1 MDTCFN
7 ALLLN
12 ADRGLRVTPN
22 GAEIDVRLPWYRSL
36 PVSVVEVG
44 GLKVDEQ
51 DVAPGDIR
59 FELNGKSFE
68 LKDLP
73 AHSGEFWFVL
83 DAAVLRL
90 PEIRLEPGT
99 DHEVELQ
106 LNLYPPYVPHLKWV
120 TKVRKTLRAR

>member
-12 ADRGLRVTPN
+12 AEGGLRASPN

-44 GLKVDEQ
+44 SLKVDEQ
-51 DVAPGDIR
+51 DVAASDIR
-59 FELNGKSFE
+59 FEINGKSFE
-68 LKDLP
+68 LHDLA

-120 TKVRKTLRAR
+120 TKVRRTLRAR

>member
-7 ALLLN
+7 ALLLD
-12 ADRGLRVTPN
+12 AERGLRSTPN

-44 GLKVDEQ
+44 SLKVDDD
-51 DVAPGDIR
+51 DVASSDIR
-59 FELNGKSFE
+59 FEINGKSFGLHE
-68 LKDLP
+68 LP
-73 AHSGEFWFVL
+73 ARFDDVWFVL
-83 DAAVLRL
+83 DSAVLRL
-90 PEIRLEPGT
+90 SEVHLKPGT
-99 DHEVELQ
+99 DHDVELQ

>member
-7 ALLLN
+7 ALLLDAQN
-12 ADRGLRVTPN
+12 GLRATPR
-22 GAEIDVRLPWYRSL
+22 GTEIDIRLPWYRSL

-44 GLKVDEQ
+44 SLKVD
-51 DVAPGDIR
+51 DRDIPASDIR
-59 FELNGKSFE
+59 FEINGKSFA
-68 LKDLP
+68 LADLP
-73 AHSGEFWFVL
+73 AHAGEFWFVL
-83 DAAVLRL
+83 DSAVLRL
-90 PEIRLEPGT
+90 SGTNLQPGT

>member
-7 ALLLN
+7 ALLLDE
-12 ADRGLRVTPN
+12 AGGLRDSPQ

-44 GLKVDEQ
+44 SLKVDDR

-59 FELNGKSFE
+59 FEVNGKSFGLQE
-68 LKDLP
+68 LP
-73 AHSGEFWFVL
+73 ALSGEFWFVL
-83 DAAVLRL
+83 DSAVLRL
-90 PEIRLEPGT
+90 SGTRVAPGT
-99 DHEVELQ
+99 DHDVELQ

>member
-12 ADRGLRVTPN
+12 ADRGLRVTPH

>member
-12 ADRGLRVTPN
+12 AERGLRATPN

-44 GLKVDEQ
+44 SLKVDEQ

-90 PEIRLEPGT
+90 PEIRLKPGT

-120 TKVRKTLRAR
+120 TKVRRTLRAR

>member
-7 ALLLN
+7 ALLLD
-12 ADRGLRVTPN
+12 AERGLRATPT

-44 GLKVDEQ
+44 SLSVDGK
-51 DVAPGDIR
+51 AIPSSDIR
-59 FELNGKSFE
+59 FEVNGKSFE
-68 LKDLP
+68 LGELP
-73 AHSGEFWFVL
+73 AHPGEFWFVL
-83 DAAVLRL
+83 DSSVLRVPAL
-90 PEIRLEPGT
+90 HVQPGT
-99 DHEVELQ
+99 DHDVELQ

>member
-12 ADRGLRVTPN
+12 AERGLRVSPN

-44 GLKVDEQ
+44 SLKVDEK
-51 DVAPGDIR
+51 DIPSGDIR
-59 FELNGKSFE
+59 FEINGKSFGLQE
-68 LKDLP
+68 LP
-73 AHSGEFWFVL
+73 THSQEFWFVL

-90 PEIRLEPGT
+90 PGVRLEPGT

-120 TKVRKTLRAR
+120 TKVRRTLRAR

>member
-12 ADRGLRVTPN
+12 AERGLRATPN

-44 GLKVDEQ
+44 SLKVDEQ
-51 DVAPGDIR
+51 DVASSDIR

-68 LKDLP
+68 LQDLP

-90 PEIRLEPGT
+90 PEIRLKPGT

-120 TKVRKTLRAR
+120 TKVRRTLRAR

>member
-7 ALLLN
+7 ALLLD
-12 ADRGLRVTPN
+12 AERGLRATPN

-44 GLKVDEQ
+44 SLKVDDQ
-51 DVAPGDIR
+51 VVASSDIR
-59 FELNGKSFE
+59 FEINGKSFDLHE
-68 LKDLP
+68 LP
-73 AHSGEFWFVL
+73 ARFDDVWFVL
-83 DAAVLRL
+83 DSAVLRL
-90 PEIRLEPGT
+90 PELGLKPGT

>member
-12 ADRGLRVTPN
+12 AERGLRATPN

-44 GLKVDEQ
+44 SLKVDGQ

-59 FELNGKSFE
+59 FEINGKSFE

-90 PEIRLEPGT
+90 PGVRLEPGT

-106 LNLYPPYVPHLKWV
+106 LHLYPPYVPHLKWV
-120 TKVRKTLRAR
+120 TKVSRTLRAR

>member
-7 ALLLN
+7 ALLLD
-12 ADRGLRVTPN
+12 AEQGLRATPN

-44 GLKVDEQ
+44 GLKLDDQ
-51 DVAPGDIR
+51 DVAQRDIH
-59 FELNGKSFE
+59 FEVNGKSFKLHE
-68 LKDLP
+68 LP
-73 AHSGEFWFVL
+73 ARSDEVWFVL
-83 DAAVLRL
+83 DSAVLRL
-90 PEIRLEPGT
+90 SEVRLKPGT
-99 DHEVELQ
+99 EHDVELQ